1 MWVQQ
6 CHSRRKKE
14 MSFLKIKSNHR
25 YGDSWHA
32 ELKLAS
38 YHILVSFYTASQLF
52 FFFFKW
58 GLLDLSIHHVHFMW
72 QFSKQHNWT
81 QAKKKWKNI
90 FLLDVK
96 KRTTA
101 YNSQK
106 KKSLWR
112 KPIKEKNKE
121 EHAVGNQLSI
131 TLRAQITRFIS
142 AYRRCTCRTF
152 RTRPRPACASHC
164 SVQASLITFIEVC
177 GSHLSATHNSHIAKC
192 RSLWQE
198 SLGACGTH
206 CVPYDR
212 QNSLE
217 KIR

>member
-1 MWVQQ
+1 MRVVRPQYSSCSLHVAIFKTAQ
-6 CHSRRKKE
+6 LDPSKE
-14 MSFLKIKSNHR
+14 K
-25 YGDSWHA
+25 
-32 ELKLAS
+32 
-38 YHILVSFYTASQLF
+38 
-52 FFFFKW
+52 
-58 GLLDLSIHHVHFMW
+58 
-72 QFSKQHNWT
+72 
-81 QAKKKWKNI
+81 
-90 FLLDVK
+90 VK
-96 KRTTA
+96 K
-101 YNSQK
+101 YFSFGCEEENSGIQFQK

-198 SLGACGTH
+198 SFGACGTH
-206 CVPYDR
+206 CVSYDR